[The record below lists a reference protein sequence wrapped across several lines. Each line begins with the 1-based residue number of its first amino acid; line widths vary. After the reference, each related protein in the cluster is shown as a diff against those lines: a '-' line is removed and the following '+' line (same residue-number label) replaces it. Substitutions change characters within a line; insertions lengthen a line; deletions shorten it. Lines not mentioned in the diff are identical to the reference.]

1 MLSLQDLL
9 DFCDLDEGHRPFAAA
24 PEVSPD
30 SVATLLSTPEGLVR
44 LHGMML
50 DNMRHALETGQK
62 DHLMNI
68 ARSFLDFHESYTL
81 PFLARATPA

>member
-1 MLSLQDLL
+1 MLSLQDIL
-9 DFCDLDEGHRPFAAA
+9 DFCDLDDGNRPTCVT

-30 SVATLLSTPEGLVR
+30 SIATLMSTPEGLVR

-62 DHLMNI
+62 DNLMNV
-68 ARSFLDFHESYTL
+68 ARSFLDFHENYTL
-81 PFLARATPA
+81 PFLARVSPA